1 MLRLMTFLIAYGIA
15 AGVMAGG
22 AVDSLLA
29 TDPDVAAE
37 HAFAVGDR
45 RHIVVPMCGNLH
57 GEVLG
62 EVLPGWPLEGSPQ
75 HEEAIKNGNRPVTC
89 KDLGDIAESKEF
101 FQVTKYAE
109 RYNRRLLK
117 LSKRSGQ

>member
-1 MLRLMTFLIAYGIA
+1 MTFLFACCITASA
-15 AGVMAGG
+15 MAGG

-29 TDPDVAAE
+29 TDPEVAAE

-45 RHIVVPMCGNLH
+45 RHIVVPMCGNLR
-57 GEVLG
+57 G

-75 HEEAIKNGNRPVTC
+75 HEEAINNGNRPVTC
-89 KDLGDIAESKEF
+89 KDLGDRAESKKF
-101 FQVTKYAE
+101 LQITKYAE